1 VSKIVKQTISSK
13 NLYLT
18 IVLNLVITITQVIG
32 GIISG
37 SLALISDALHNFT
50 DVLSL
55 IFSLFAHQMSKKK
68 ASINHTFGFKRAE
81 IMAAFINAFL
91 LILIAFFLIL
101 KAIEKLHTPVV
112 ISSNLVIA
120 LSLLGIFVN
129 GLSAFLLKKDAN
141 KNLNMESAYLHLFS
155 DMMASVVVLIGG
167 IMMKFYQ
174 FYWIDSLLTI
184 LIALYLIIV
193 GVKLLIKS
201 SKFLMLFTPKDID
214 IKEIV
219 REIHKIPNVNK
230 LHHIHVWNLNEDELH
245 LEAHLDCI
253 DNITLL
259 EFNVLLEQI
268 ENILFQK
275 FGINHVNIQP
285 EYQKEDSKNY
295 IVQD

>member
-1 VSKIVKQTISSK
+1 MSKIVKQTISSK

>member
-1 VSKIVKQTISSK
+1 MSKIVKQTISSK

-285 EYQKEDSKNY
+285 LYQKEDSKNY
-295 IVQD
+295 